1 MVVVTT
7 VTTTAPAATRHLE
20 DNMAKTSN
28 NTALEQAIPAT
39 LQNPVTRPQGINSH
53 PTLQIGT
60 VGTSLHPEIKDLGFL
75 QIKIKDQDIPPI
87 AGMST
92 LHVLTSLT
100 TLLHEVKTHS
110 SATRLAEMEFVRS
123 TNLLQ
128 TITVQTTILRTTI
141 LRTAILQ
148 TTILQTITLP
158 ATTHRLA
165 TILLPTTLLP
175 ITDRPATLLQAIT
188 APPTI
193 TSM

>member
-1 MVVVTT
+1 MVVGTT
-7 VTTTAPAATRHLE
+7 VTTTAPAAIRHLG

-28 NTALEQAIPAT
+28 NTALEQTSLAT

-141 LRTAILQ
+141 LQ
-148 TTILQTITLP
+148 TTILLTITLP

-175 ITDRPATLLQAIT
+175 ITDRPAMLLQAIT